1 MALTFSEMI
10 EEARLSARALKDY
23 GDHFFNPTVR
33 LGVTGLSRAGKTV
46 FITAL
51 VHGLTRG
58 GRFPVFEPYATGR
71 IAGARL
77 EPQPDD
83 AVPRFDYENHVRTL
97 IGERRWPNSTDDI
110 SELRLVIDY
119 QRQNG
124 ADRTLTLDIVDY
136 PGEWLLDLP
145 LLNKSYAQWA
155 RESLALSRERPRE
168 KLAAPWHAHLAT
180 LNAQAPEDE
189 QAALTAARLF
199 TDYLRACRDERFA
212 MSLLPPGRFLM
223 PGNLRGSPAL
233 TFAPLDLPADGE
245 APEGSLWAM
254 MNRRY
259 EAYKEK
265 VIRPFF
271 RDHFARLDRQ
281 VVLVD
286 ALSAFNAGP
295 EALVDLEAALAG
307 ILDCFRIG
315 RATLLSN
322 LFRPRIDRILFAA
335 TKADHLHH
343 LSHDRLEAVLRRT
356 VAKAAARAE
365 YTGAAIDV
373 VALAA
378 VRATREAQVQRGGE
392 KLPSILGT
400 PAPGEIAGG
409 ETFDGNTEV
418 ATFPGDLPADPEQ
431 LFRGETS
438 FRGLSS
444 ASAEKADF
452 RFLRFRPPQLENGGP
467 DGPALPHIRLDR
479 VLQFLIG
486 DRLQ

>member
-1 MALTFSEMI
+1 MALRFSDI
-10 EEARLSARALKDY
+10 VEEARLTARALRDF

-51 VHGLTRG
+51 IHGLTRG
-58 GRFPVFEPYATGR
+58 GRFPVFEPFATGR
-71 IAGARL
+71 IARARL

-97 IGERRWPNSTDDI
+97 IEARRWPNSTVDI

-119 QRQNG
+119 QRRNG

-145 LLNKSYAQWA
+145 LLNKSYEQWSN
-155 RESLALSRERPRE
+155 ESLALSRASPRAA
-168 KLAAPWHAHLAT
+168 LAAPWHAHLAT
-180 LNAQAPEDE
+180 LNAGGHEDE
-189 QAALTAARLF
+189 QAALAAARLF
-199 TDYLRACRDERFA
+199 TNYLRDCRDERFA

-223 PGNLRGSPAL
+223 PGNLAGSPAL
-233 TFAPLDLPADGE
+233 TFAPLDLPEHGA
-245 APEGSLWAM
+245 APDGSLWAM
-254 MNRRY
+254 MRRRY
-259 EAYKEK
+259 EAYKD
-265 VIRPFF
+265 VVVRPFF

-286 ALSAFNAGP
+286 ALSAFNSGP
-295 EALVDLEAALAG
+295 EALVDLEAALGG

-315 RATLLSN
+315 RGTLLSA
-322 LFRPRIDRILFAA
+322 LFRPKIDRILFAA

-343 LSHDRLEAVLRRT
+343 SSHDRLEAVLRRAVASA
-356 VAKAAARAE
+356 VAKAE
-365 YTGAAIDV
+365 DTGADIDV

-378 VRATREAQVQRGGE
+378 VRATREATVARGRE

-400 PAPGEIAGG
+400 PASGESAGG
-409 ETFDGNTEV
+409 EIFDGNTEV
-418 ATFPGDLPADPEQ
+418 ATFPGDLPDDPEQ
-431 LFRGETS
+431 LFKGEAA

-444 ASAEKADF
+444 ASAGKTDF
-452 RFLRFRPPQLENGGP
+452 RFLRFRPPLLENEGP

-479 VLQFLIG
+479 ALQFLIG
-486 DRLQ
+486 DKLQ